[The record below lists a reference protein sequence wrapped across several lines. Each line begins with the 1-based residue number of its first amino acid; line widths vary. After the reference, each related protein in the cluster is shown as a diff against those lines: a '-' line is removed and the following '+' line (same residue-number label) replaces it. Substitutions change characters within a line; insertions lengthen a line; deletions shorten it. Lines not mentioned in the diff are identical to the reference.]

1 MAATIDPGAGCATA
15 VRGADVV
22 CSAAA
27 VANMRTVAAAAAAL
41 KRFIALSRFALAM
54 DQTRE
59 ARAARTGLF
68 AVSAMVCVDG
78 GDEGSMR
85 EEAARVH
92 AC

>member
-1 MAATIDPGAGCATA
+1 
-15 VRGADVV
+15 
-22 CSAAA
+22 
-27 VANMRTVAAAAAAL
+27 
-41 KRFIALSRFALAM
+41 M